1 MLLALIDVVIILLK
15 VVWWIIVIQM
25 ILSWLIAFN
34 VVNTHNGFVRGLMR
48 GLDRVTEPVYRPIRK
63 VLPDFGGLD
72 FSPMV
77 VLLVL
82 WILNRV
88 LYGIGADI
96 AMSYR

>member
-25 ILSWLIAFN
+25 ILSWLVAFN
-34 VVNTHNGFVRGLMR
+34 VVNTYNGFVRGLMR